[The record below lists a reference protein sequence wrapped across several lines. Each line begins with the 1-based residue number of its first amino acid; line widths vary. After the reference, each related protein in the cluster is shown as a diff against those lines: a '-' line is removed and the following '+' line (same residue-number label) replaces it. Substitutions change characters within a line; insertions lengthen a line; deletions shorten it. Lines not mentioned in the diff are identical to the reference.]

1 MNGLLTQEEEPPPA
15 APALL
20 PAPGLAFEL
29 PPVLR
34 AAAPPESR
42 GLARDE
48 VRLMVSEGSQA
59 PASTCFRDLP
69 QHLRPGDLLVI
80 NTSAT
85 VPALLDATGP
95 GRDGQRLEV
104 RLVTPLP
111 PNGLWVVELPPA
123 APQAKRPPAGGEA
136 LLLAGGGYLH
146 LLAPYGPFGPF
157 GNEVRARQRLWIGAL
172 HLPAQL
178 DAYLHAYGRPA
189 RPPGVEADWPLG
201 VYQTCFARRPGSTA
215 MASAGRAFTPELL
228 CALLVGGI
236 AVAPLWLHTCGVV
249 DEDDAPLPEP
259 YEVPAATARLVNAT
273 RARGG
278 RVVAVGTTV
287 VRALETVTDRQGQA
301 HPGQGLTN
309 TVVTPEQ
316 GLRSCDGL
324 LTGWHEP
331 NGSHLHLLEAL
342 AGLEPLECAYRAALD
357 RRYAWGP
364 FGDLHLILADSA
376 AGPTFGTPYH
386 RKGH

>member
-1 MNGLLTQEEEPPPA
+1 
-15 APALL
+15 
-20 PAPGLAFEL
+20 
-29 PPVLR
+29 
-34 AAAPPESR
+34 
-42 GLARDE
+42 
-48 VRLMVSEGSQA
+48 
-59 PASTCFRDLP
+59 
-69 QHLRPGDLLVI
+69 
-80 NTSAT
+80 
-85 VPALLDATGP
+85 
-95 GRDGQRLEV
+95 
-104 RLVTPLP
+104 
-111 PNGLWVVELPPA
+111 
-123 APQAKRPPAGGEA
+123 
-136 LLLAGGGYLH
+136 
-146 LLAPYGPFGPF
+146 
-157 GNEVRARQRLWIGAL
+157 
-172 HLPAQL
+172 
-178 DAYLHAYGRPA
+178 
-189 RPPGVEADWPLG
+189 
-201 VYQTCFARRPGSTA
+201 

-273 RARGG
+273 RAMGG

-287 VRALETVTDRQGQA
+287 VRALETVTDPQGQA

-364 FGDLHLILADSA
+364 FGDLHLILADST